1 MGRQV
6 IGNAD
11 EFYRLRVMRVDE
23 SDSPDL
29 EWRDDILWRRPPI
42 DRISEG
48 EVYRVEAVE
57 LDNDDAAASLGEFGS
72 SDEAYAWL
80 QSTEADLAEMTKSE
94 FEESYFPDADPVVDT
109 DVLGDLQ
116 QP

>member
-6 IGNAD
+6 IGRAD
-11 EFYRLRVMRVDE
+11 EFYRLRVLRVDA

-29 EWRDDILWRRPPI
+29 EWRDDILYRRPPA
-42 DRISEG
+42 DHVAEG

-57 LDNDDAAASLGEFGS
+57 LDDEDVATPLSAFGS

-80 QSTEADLAEMTKSE
+80 ETSATDLSEMTKSE
-94 FEESYFPDADPVVDT
+94 FEHTYFPDDGGLPVLDG
-109 DVLGDLQ
+109 LGDV
-116 QP
+116 

>member
-1 MGRQV
+1 MERRI

-29 EWRDDILWRRPPI
+29 DWRDDILWRRPTV
-42 DRISEG
+42 DAVSEG

-57 LDNDDAAASLGEFGS
+57 IGDEDVAAALAEFGS
-72 SDEAYAWL
+72 SEEAHVWL
-80 QSTEADLAEMTKSE
+80 EAAESDLSDMTKSE
-94 FEESYFPDADPVVDT
+94 FEETYFPVAD
-109 DVLGDLQ
+109 
-116 QP
+116 